1 MKPFEYTV
9 ETGKPFDEAVKA
21 VEAKTAEH
29 GFRVL
34 HTHDVAATL
43 NEKGFSRPPLKI
55 VEVCNARFAS
65 QVLEADVRAAL
76 MLPCPISIYTT
87 DGRTYI
93 STLLPTSM
101 TEFLT
106 KPKIESIAKEV
117 EKVVR
122 KIVDEARA

>member
-9 ETGKPFDEAVKA
+9 ETRKPFDEAVKA
-21 VEAKTAEH
+21 VEAKTSEH

-43 NEKGFSRPPLKI
+43 NEKGFQRSPLKI

-65 QVLEADVRAAL
+65 QVLEQDIRAAL
-76 MLPCPISIYTT
+76 LLPCPISIYTAN
-87 DGRTYI
+87 GRTFI

-101 TEFLT
+101 AEFLPQ
-106 KPKIESIAKEV
+106 PKIASVGKEV
-117 EKVVR
+117 EDAVR
-122 KIVDEARA
+122 KIVDEAGA

>member
-9 ETGKPFDEAVKA
+9 ETSKQFEEAVKA

-43 NEKGFSRPPLKI
+43 NEKGFPRSPLKI

-65 QVLEADVRAAL
+65 QVLEQDVRTAL
-76 MLPCPISIYTT
+76 MLPCPISVYTAN
-87 DGRTYI
+87 GRTFI
-93 STLLPTSM
+93 SVLLPTSM
-101 TEFLT
+101 AEFL
-106 KPKIESIAKEV
+106 PRREIESVAREV
-117 EKVVR
+117 EGVVR
-122 KIVDEARA
+122 KIVDEAKA